1 MVLFWLDFSAPY
13 ILLYG
18 FAMLAASMLVVETI
32 SLGRLAIGLIPAAIV
47 ILVLLKWSLD
57 VIQPS
62 IALVRMVLQLLMIGF
77 LLAFIFETDHGGIV
91 LLVCAVMILV
101 AAGIALRTIPST
113 WMDFAAAALSIVI
126 GGGIPYAISTQL
138 ILQVDPWYEPRVMV
152 PLAGMVFANGMNS
165 ISLAAERFESERNQ
179 GAELLHARSTALKT
193 SLIPITNGLLA
204 VGLVS
209 IPGMM
214 TGQVLAGVSPFIAAR
229 YQIMVMLM
237 VYGSAG
243 LSSICFLFWKSR
255 QAGKLVSDSLGS
267 DLG

>member
-1 MVLFWLDFSAPY
+1 MYA
-13 ILLYG
+13 
-18 FAMLAASMLVVETI
+18 VESI
-32 SLGRLAIGLIPAAIV
+32 SLARLAIGLIPAAIV
-47 ILVLLKWSLD
+47 LSVLTRWSLEI
-57 VIQPS
+57 IQPTV
-62 IALVRMVLQLLMIGF
+62 ALARMVLQLLMIGF
-77 LLAFIFETDHGGIV
+77 VLTFIFKTNHGGIV
-91 LLVCAVMILV
+91 LLVCSVMILA

-113 WMDFAAAALSIVI
+113 WSDFVAAALSILI

-138 ILQVDPWYEPRVMV
+138 IMQVEPWFAPRAMV
-152 PLAGMVFANGMNS
+152 PLAGMVFANGMNAV
-165 ISLAAERFESERNQ
+165 SLAAERFASERGQ
-179 GAELLHARSTALKT
+179 GVGMLAARSTALKT

-243 LSSICFLFWKSR
+243 LSSICYLCWKSR
-255 QAGKLVSDSLGS
+255 QATNELNAAAASPSTSVE
-267 DLG
+267 

>member
-1 MVLFWLDFSAPY
+1 M
-13 ILLYG
+13 
-18 FAMLAASMLVVETI
+18 AMVETI
-32 SLGRLAIGLIPAAIV
+32 SLARLAIGLIPAALVIV
-47 ILVLLKWSLD
+47 VLARWSLN

-62 IALVRMVLQLLMIGF
+62 IALARMTLQLLMIGF
-77 LLAFIFETDHGGIV
+77 FLAYIFESDQGIVV
-91 LLVCAVMILV
+91 LLVCGVMILV

-113 WMDFAAAALSIVI
+113 WMDFSAAAVSIMI

-138 ILQVDPWYEPRVMV
+138 ILQVEPWFAPRIMV
-152 PLAGMVFANGMNS
+152 PLAGMAFANGMNS
-165 ISLAAERFESERNQ
+165 VSLAAERFESERKQ
-179 GAELLHARSTALKT
+179 EASIHAARSTALQT
-193 SLIPITNGLLA
+193 ALIPITNGLLA

-243 LSSICFLFWKSR
+243 LSSIGYLIWKSYNANEQDELNLHR
-255 QAGKLVSDSLGS
+255 NPDQLGES
-267 DLG
+267 